1 MKGRN
6 GYQYRKVWRLDNAYN
21 DFKNN
26 PFKNNFLPYD
36 NYPIEVK
43 EGNIYID
50 RGINSAFERHLKLQE
65 IRTMEALNNYG
76 NNWFKIINNG

>member
-1 MKGRN
+1 MFREEYNIG
-6 GYQYRKVWRLDNAYN
+6 NAT
-21 DFKNN
+21 
-26 PFKNNFLPYD
+26 PQ
-36 NYPIEVK
+36 II